1 MKAARRRIEHEPAFV
16 LHSYPYKETSLVLE
30 VFSRAHGR
38 VSLLARGARRP
49 RSSMRGLLIAFQPLR
64 LSWSGLAE
72 LCNLTGAEWSGGQ
85 PVLGGSPLMCGFYL
99 NELLMRLLPRG
110 DAHEDLFDAYAASLS
125 RLAAAASEAVV
136 LRSFERRLLAELGYA
151 LLLERDAANGE
162 PIDPAATYAYL
173 PERGPV
179 RANGANGANGVNG
192 KDGELNGA
200 GDVRHGAGAVVHVS
214 GRTLLDIAR
223 DDYGRA
229 ETREEARHLMRVLI
243 GHRLGSQGLHTR
255 SVMMELQEL

>member
-1 MKAARRRIEHEPAFV
+1 VKAARRRIEHEPAFV

-38 VSLLARGARRP
+38 IGMLARGARRP
-49 RSSMRGLLIAFQPLR
+49 RSAMRGVLTAFQPLR
-64 LSWSGLAE
+64 LSWSGSAE

-125 RLAAAASEAVV
+125 RLAAAAAEAVV

-151 LLLERDAANGE
+151 LSLERDAANGE
-162 PIDPAATYAYL
+162 PIDPAATYDYL
-173 PERGPV
+173 PERGPIRV
-179 RANGANGANGVNG
+179 NGTNGASGSNG
-192 KDGELNGA
+192 K
-200 GDVRHGAGAVVHVS
+200 GDARHGAGGVVHIS
-214 GRTLLDIAR
+214 GRTLLDVAR

-229 ETREEARHLMRVLI
+229 ETREEARHLMRALI
-243 GHRLGSQGLHTR
+243 GIRLGSQGLHTR